1 MHLVAL
7 CHILLHHLHAG
18 LLLWVVSRLSSV
30 VALIECKRWYS
41 QSMSTYNMMGM

>member
-18 LLLWVVSRLSSV
+18 LLPWVISRLSSV
-30 VALIECKRWYS
+30 VLSVAMVEVVVL
-41 QSMSTYNMMGM
+41 